1 MCVEL
6 ESEELLGVSGD
17 CPRHILPHSARRV
30 LPQAKWL
37 GLPIWLEMIW
47 RATMGGSWAVLGQ
60 NAEEDFASPL
70 ESAQF
75 ALSPDFTAR
84 IVVKFD

>member
-47 RATMGGSWAVLGQ
+47 RATRGGHGQFLGKMPKKTLHPRW
-60 NAEEDFASPL
+60 NPL
-70 ESAQF
+70 SLHCLQISQPE
-75 ALSPDFTAR
+75 LL
-84 IVVKFD
+84 